1 MDRHA
6 TTGHATVEPPASG
19 VWLSGFRSYYLLLLL
34 GLAFGFAQLD
44 RVAMSVLIEPI
55 KGEFGLNDTQIALL
69 TGFAFALFNA
79 VTVVPIGILAD
90 KVNRRNLIAV
100 SLSIWSLMTAA
111 GGLTTSFFQ
120 LLLTRI
126 SVGFG
131 EGGCSSPS
139 LSVIADRFA
148 PEKRATA
155 ISIFYIFGPLGG
167 LVALAA
173 GGWIAGH
180 YGWRATLIA
189 FGLPGLLVAALLVL
203 TTTEPEKGKLDAR
216 GPGDTDNGLHL
227 KPAIATILGCPSL
240 RRIALG
246 ITLISFFISAI
257 GVWTLTFFVRSHG
270 MKIQDAGA
278 MLALFQLV
286 GLLGPVF
293 GGVLSDRLA
302 GRDQRWWCWIVA
314 ICLFLAALLHLVVT
328 WTDSTRGALFAVG
341 AYSLIVAI
349 WYGPSYGMVQS
360 LTPARHR
367 TTTTSIII
375 VLTNIFGFGL
385 GTQYV
390 GTLSDILTP
399 ALGTESLR
407 YALMSVAATGVAA
420 SICFVRASFTIREDL
435 AP

>member
-1 MDRHA
+1 MGSPAA
-6 TTGHATVEPPASG
+6 TAPPHPAAGRRRAT
-19 VWLSGFRSYYLLLLL
+19 FRSYYLLILL
-34 GLAFGFAQLD
+34 GIAFGFAQLD

-55 KGEFGLNDTQIALL
+55 KAEFGLNDTEIALL
-69 TGFAFALFNA
+69 TGLAFALFNA
-79 VTVVPIGILAD
+79 VTVVPIGVLAD
-90 KVNRRNLIAV
+90 KVNRRNLIAI
-100 SLSIWSLMTAA
+100 SLSVWSLMTAL
-111 GGLTTSFFQ
+111 GGLTVTFVQ

-167 LVALAA
+167 LVALAG
-173 GGWIAGH
+173 GGWIAGN

-189 FGLPGLLVAALLVL
+189 LGLPGMAIAALLVL
-203 TTTEPEKGKLDAR
+203 TTAEPEKGAYDTKGGKDA
-216 GPGDTDNGLHL
+216 GQKLHL
-227 KPAIATILGCPSL
+227 RPALRTLVRCRSL
-240 RRIALG
+240 RWIAIG

-257 GVWTLTFFVRSHG
+257 GVWTLTFFVRSHA

-278 MLALFQLV
+278 LLALFQIV

-293 GGVLSDRLA
+293 GGVLADRLA
-302 GRDQRWWCWIVA
+302 GHDRRWWCWIVA
-314 ICLFLAALLHLVVT
+314 ICVLVAALFHLVVT
-328 WTDSTRGALFAVG
+328 LAASTTGALFAVG

-360 LTPARHR
+360 LTPAQYR

-385 GTQYV
+385 GTQFV
-390 GTLSDILTP
+390 GTLSDLLAP
-399 ALGTESLR
+399 VLGIESLR
-407 YALMSVAATGVAA
+407 YALMSVALAGIAA
-420 SICFVRASFTIREDL
+420 SACFVVASFTIRSDL
-435 AP
+435 AS